1 MVLCEAPAAGARE
14 SQEGGGGDE
23 GGAAAYN
30 CRLIDFGLCRSM
42 PEPEGTPLGGRLL
55 GGKMAYMAPEVARG
69 TVRAWYAS
77 DVWSLGVCLYSL
89 LTGLSLYE
97 RPGDDTFRLLRRE
110 GGARRVLCH
119 HIVDCAV
126 HLPPAAAHLI
136 ASMLHPVP
144 AARST
149 LQDVLAHPWMANRVV
164 AGDKEGGM

>member
-89 LTGLSLYE
+89 LTSMRLYGN
-97 RPGDDTFRLLRRE
+97 PGDGAFALLQQQ
-110 GGARRVLCH
+110 GGARRILCH
-119 HIVDCAV
+119 HIGTFGVGISP
-126 HLPPAAAHLI
+126 LAAHLI
-136 ASMLHPVP
+136 ANMLHPVP
-144 AARST
+144 AERPT
-149 LQDVLAHPWMANRVV
+149 LQEVLRHPWVANAVSS
-164 AGDKEGGM
+164 